1 MKSYAYITL
10 TLLALSLAFFPG
22 KVAAQNCSA
31 DINSDDAMKYDK
43 SVIVAD
49 GACKE
54 FTVNLTHSGKLA
66 RDVMGHN
73 WVLGKAED
81 VQGIAMDGM
90 QAGLANNYIK
100 PGDQRVIAFTKIIG
114 GGEKTSVT
122 FPLDKLEPKTVYTF
136 FCSFPGH
143 WSVMRGTFS
152 LK

>member
-1 MKSYAYITL
+1 MKLNAYTASA
-10 TLLALSLAFFPG
+10 LLALSLAFFSG

-31 DINSDDAMKYDK
+31 DISSDDAMKFDK

-49 GACKE
+49 RACKE

-73 WVLGKAED
+73 WVLSKAED
-81 VQGIAMDGM
+81 VQGVATDGM
-90 QAGLANNYIK
+90 QAGLASSYLK
-100 PGDQRVIAFTKIIG
+100 PGDPRVIASTKVIG
-114 GGEKTSVT
+114 SGEKTSVT
-122 FPLDKLEPKTVYTF
+122 FPLDKLDPKTVYTF